1 MQRLHID
8 DLVGHLLAAQSGWV
22 HLNLPAI
29 ADRKEIIRI
38 GDCANFTREPGSV
51 LHPEREPMEVLE
63 ELKSTLG
70 ANVFAAQYQ
79 QAPVPEGGAM
89 IKRLWLMRY
98 QTLPPKTDA
107 HMIVQSWDTAQKAG
121 NDNDFSVGTTW
132 LVNRSDVY
140 LVDIARGRFDYPT
153 LKREVLRQRLL
164 HKPHAILIEDTGAGT
179 ALAQELHRECV
190 PVIAIR
196 PERDKITRMSVRSA
210 AIEAGQLYLPT
221 AAPWLAD
228 FETELLSFPNGRFDD
243 QVDTVSQLLTWL
255 HYRQASMPLQ
265 GTYSWR

>member
-1 MQRLHID
+1 
-8 DLVGHLLAAQSGWV
+8 
-22 HLNLPAI
+22 
-29 ADRKEIIRI
+29 
-38 GDCANFTREPGSV
+38 
-51 LHPEREPMEVLE
+51 
-63 ELKSTLG
+63 
-70 ANVFAAQYQ
+70 
-79 QAPVPEGGAM
+79 
-89 IKRLWLMRY
+89 
-98 QTLPPKTDA
+98 
-107 HMIVQSWDTAQKAG
+107 
-121 NDNDFSVGTTW
+121 
-132 LVNRSDVY
+132 
-140 LVDIARGRFDYPT
+140 VDIARGRFDYPT